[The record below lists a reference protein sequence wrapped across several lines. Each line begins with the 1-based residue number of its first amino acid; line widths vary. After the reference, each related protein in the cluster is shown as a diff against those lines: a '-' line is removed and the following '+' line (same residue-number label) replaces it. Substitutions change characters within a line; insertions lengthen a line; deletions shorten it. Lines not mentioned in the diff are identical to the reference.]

1 MQAGI
6 WGLVAKNMAIWR
18 LIGQVLAVKCAGFR
32 GLRGE
37 IISESDANGVRGGQL
52 RPPLGCHPGY

>member
-1 MQAGI
+1 MAGDAAQQTSECTLAF
-6 WGLVAKNMAIWR
+6 WGLVAKNMAIWG

-37 IISESDANGVRGGQL
+37 IISESDANGVRGGQ
-52 RPPLGCHPGY
+52 